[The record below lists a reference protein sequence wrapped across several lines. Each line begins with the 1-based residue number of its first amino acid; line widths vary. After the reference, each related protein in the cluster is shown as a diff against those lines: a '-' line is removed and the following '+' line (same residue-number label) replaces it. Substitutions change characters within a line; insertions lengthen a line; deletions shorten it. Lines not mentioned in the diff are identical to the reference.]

1 MLDGLI
7 FMLFI
12 GGIYGICYLIA
23 LPIAKRRILWA
34 KNMNI
39 GEDSEEIKEEL
50 RNIARDIILEK
61 KIPDEMEDA
70 EATIVKEE
78 GKITS
83 VKMKTEKT
91 LLTLKTGGET
101 SIINIAYSEKTAAAK
116 IAFEIMTIVIFVLL
130 IFAAIIVGV

>member
-1 MLDGLI
+1 MLAGLI

-61 KIPDEMEDA
+61 KIPEEMK

-78 GKITS
+78 GKITN

-91 LLTLKTGGET
+91 LLTLKPGGET

-116 IAFEIMTIVIFVLL
+116 IAFEIMTIVIFVSF
-130 IFAAIIVGV
+130 IFAAITVGV

>member
-1 MLDGLI
+1 MLNGLI
-7 FMLFI
+7 FMLFFV
-12 GGIYGICYLIA
+12 GIYAICYLIA

-83 VKMKTEKT
+83 VKMKTAKT
-91 LLTLKTGGET
+91 LLTLKPGGET
-101 SIINIAYSEKTAAAK
+101 SIISIAYSEKKAAAK
-116 IAFEIMTIVIFVLL
+116 IAFSIMTIVIFIIL
-130 IFAAIIVGV
+130 IFTIITIGV

>member
-1 MLDGLI
+1 MLAGLI

-61 KIPDEMEDA
+61 KIPEEMKEA

-78 GKITS
+78 GKITN

-91 LLTLKTGGET
+91 LLTLKPGGET

-116 IAFEIMTIVIFVLL
+116 IAFEIMTIVIFVSF
-130 IFAAIIVGV
+130 IFAAITVGV